1 MGNSV
6 GCITYHRSINYGS
19 VLQAYALNQFLRAEG
34 YDATLI
40 DYSNA
45 GQKKIYQRFEP
56 VSSILSVARNLH
68 TLAISGRLQEKD
80 RRFTSFLQQV
90 KKTDSQFH
98 MPQELELI
106 SDIYDFYVCG
116 SDQIW
121 NPQCSDFDC
130 SYLLDF
136 VANKEK
142 CVSYAPSIAVR
153 DLPPEW
159 NGVFREALKDYRALS
174 VRERQG
180 CQIISNL
187 VKRPVS
193 WVCDPVFLLPALFW
207 GKEAKQGKVG
217 WEDKPYIFCYFI
229 GDVPGMRDFSVK
241 AARVLRSQRVLVN
254 KNLRDIGKP
263 GKRMYEAGP
272 YEFLSLIL
280 GAKCVCANSF
290 HAVAFSLIFQKNFWV
305 FDDSH
310 NPRAASSRIRDI
322 LSLIGLENR
331 ILSVDSVARAD
342 PAEPIDYSKV
352 RMDLLQTHI
361 ENSKRYLR
369 EALRDKNGV

>member
-1 MGNSV
+1 MRKSV

-19 VLQAYALNQFLRAEG
+19 VLQAYSLNQYLRSEG
-34 YDATLI
+34 FDATLI

-45 GQKKIYQRFEP
+45 GQQKVYQRFEP

-68 TLAISGRLQEKD
+68 TLATFRQLQEKD
-80 RRFTSFLQQV
+80 RRFTSFLN
-90 KKTDSQFH
+90 KIKMTDRQFH
-98 MPQELELI
+98 MLQELGPI
-106 SDIYDFYVCG
+106 SNDYDYYICG

-142 CVSYAPSIAVR
+142 CISYAPSIAVR
-153 DLPPEW
+153 SLPPEW
-159 NGVFREALKDYRALS
+159 NGIFREALKDFRALS

-180 CQIISNL
+180 CEIISNL
-187 VKRPVS
+187 VKRPVT
-193 WVCDPVFLLPALFW
+193 WVCDPVFLLPTSFW
-207 GKEAKQGKVG
+207 KKEAKQGK
-217 WEDKPYIFCYFI
+217 DKMDGKYIFCYFI
-229 GDVPGMRDFSVK
+229 GDVSGMRDFSIMLSK
-241 AARVLRSQRVLVN
+241 DLHAQRVFVN
-254 KNLRDIGKP
+254 KNLRDLGKP
-263 GKRMYEAGP
+263 GIKMYEAGP
-272 YEFLSLIL
+272 YEFLNLVL
-280 GAKCVCANSF
+280 GSKCVCANSF
-290 HAVAFSLIFQKNFWV
+290 HAVAFSLIFRKNFWV

-331 ILSVDSVARAD
+331 ILSVDSVARVD
-342 PAEPIDYSKV
+342 PAESIDYSKV